1 MSYDYGDDDD
11 DVVVNR
17 EGGYYG
23 GGFAMPSFISDTARA
38 IGKPINKILF
48 KNSYNYDQNP
58 QNWTTGYIVLA
69 LLVVCVILLAWFAG
83 WLGTRSGY
91 GNDSGGLRFA
101 GESSQPMLSTFM
113 NNRDAPYFPDVTN
126 DVLRREDMEAEAVR
140 ALAKINQERV
150 RRATPSDNAPLEW
163 GPFWDEWR
171 QTHGATDY
179 SSLTSEGMSN
189 NITENAMLG
198 R

>member
-126 DVLRREDMEAEAVR
+126 DGGVTYVFNGILEILVPICLASVVLNFCT
-140 ALAKINQERV
+140 AKYIKYESKEFNKS
-150 RRATPSDNAPLEW
+150 AT
-163 GPFWDEWR
+163 
-171 QTHGATDY
+171 
-179 SSLTSEGMSN
+179 
-189 NITENAMLG
+189 
-198 R
+198 

>member
-1 MSYDYGDDDD
+1 MSYDYGDDD

-23 GGFAMPSFISDTARA
+23 GSVAMPGFISNTARS
-38 IGKPINKILF
+38 IGRFFNTKVYGKE
-48 KNSYNYDQNP
+48 YDRDWLSI
-58 QNWTTGYIVLA
+58 NWTTGYVIMLLVIVL
-69 LLVVCVILLAWFAG
+69 ILLWWSG
-83 WLGTRSGY
+83 WMVGKLSGMSSGSNGGFLGV
-91 GNDSGGLRFA
+91 
-101 GESSQPMLSTFM
+101 SSQSFI
-113 NNRDAPYFPDVTN
+113 NSRDAPYFPDVTN

-150 RRATPSDNAPLEW
+150 RRAPPSDSAPLEW

-171 QTHGATDY
+171 QTHGSSDY
-179 SSLTSEGMSN
+179 SGGMMEGNTNMTQLESS
-189 NITENAMLG
+189 IHA

>member
-1 MSYDYGDDDD
+1 MSYDYGDDD

-23 GGFAMPSFISDTARA
+23 GGFAMPGFVSNTARSVGRFFNSKVY
-38 IGKPINKILF
+38 GKE
-48 KNSYNYDQNP
+48 YDYDYVSA
-58 QNWTTGYIVLA
+58 NWTTGYVIMLLVIVL
-69 LLVVCVILLAWFAG
+69 ILLWWFG
-83 WLGTRSGY
+83 WFVGTISGMS
-91 GNDSGGLRFA
+91 DIRFVPGGLSDNLGA
-101 GESSQPMLSTFM
+101 KQSFM

-150 RRATPSDNAPLEW
+150 RRAPPSDSAPLEW

-171 QTHGATDY
+171 QTHGSTDY
-179 SSLTSEGMSN
+179 ASNTEGF
-189 NITENAMLG
+189 NIKELENRAGL
-198 R
+198 

>member
-1 MSYDYGDDDD
+1 MSYDYGDDD

-23 GGFAMPSFISDTARA
+23 GGIAMPGFVSKTALSVGRFFNSKVY
-38 IGKPINKILF
+38 GKE
-48 KNSYNYDQNP
+48 YDNDYMSA
-58 QNWTTGYIVLA
+58 NWTAGY
-69 LLVVCVILLAWFAG
+69 VILLLIIVLILLWWFG
-83 WLGTRSGY
+83 WLVGTYSGMH
-91 GNDSGGLRFA
+91 GSDMRFLGG
-101 GESSQPMLSTFM
+101 SQPGVSTFM

-150 RRATPSDNAPLEW
+150 RRAPPSDSAPLEW

-171 QTHGATDY
+171 QTHGSSDY
-179 SSLTSEGMSN
+179 SAGIEGFD
-189 NITENAMLG
+189 IGKVEG
-198 R
+198 GVGVY